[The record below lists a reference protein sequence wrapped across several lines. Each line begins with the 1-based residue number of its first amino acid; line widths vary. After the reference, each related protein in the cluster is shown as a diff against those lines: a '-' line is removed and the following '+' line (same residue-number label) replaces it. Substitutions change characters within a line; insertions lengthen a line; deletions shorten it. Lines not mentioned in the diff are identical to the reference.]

1 MPQDQDTGE
10 QELPQPDQLTKEEA
24 ENILNALE
32 QLEREILE
40 NRKKEAT
47 ETTSDEKDW

>member
-1 MPQDQDTGE
+1 M
-10 QELPQPDQLTKEEA
+10 PQPDQISREEA

-40 NRKKEAT
+40 NRKKEAADAG
-47 ETTSDEKDW
+47 SSNDKDW